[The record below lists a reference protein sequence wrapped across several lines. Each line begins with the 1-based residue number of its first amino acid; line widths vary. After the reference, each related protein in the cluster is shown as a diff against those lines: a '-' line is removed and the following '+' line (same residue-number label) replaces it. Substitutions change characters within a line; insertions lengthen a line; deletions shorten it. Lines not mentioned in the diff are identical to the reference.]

1 MEIRERDLTMAD
13 EEIQKEQTSAPS
25 TPPAASGST
34 SAGSFLIKERF
45 EVLFD
50 SPLPQHNANDAL
62 AYKVSDRISPKREL
76 FALVCSNETSPRLS
90 LIPYLK
96 SIDNSHIMK
105 LIDYGIAVC
114 PPHNTQQMALIYQLP
129 GGPRITGFD
138 KVPDL
143 RKNPE
148 KFKQIFFS
156 LISALECLKSYSL
169 THRAIR
175 LDNMYFKDETCSEI
189 MLGDC
194 LAGFPAFHQPPAYET
209 IESLMSDRE
218 GRGDGHDSQDI
229 YAAGVAILSM
239 LYRKELL
246 KDLSAPEVLR
256 LKLKRSSYSVL
267 TAEDKMPNPYVNL
280 FKGILL
286 DRNDERWTYTQIY
299 NFLDGKP
306 NSFGI
311 AGNSETPKKSLT
323 VGGDKFYTP
332 TGVALALQNNPQEAM
347 ELINNGKLLEWVRS
361 GIEDEKLYSKLEKFF
376 KQGTG
381 ETLPQIIVCKTCILL
396 NPAAPIRYDGVAAFP
411 DGMAKAVFY
420 TLKNRGNLKPFID
433 IFSNDLIKTWYM
445 EQTNARSPV
454 NAAEFKIYINRQDY
468 GYGIE
473 RIIYDI
479 DADLPC
485 TSPLFGDEFVISVP
499 QILKAL
505 DNTYAEKVVTTAP
518 FDKIIIAYLRCKLGK
533 KIDNILTEIN
543 SSKTTTQISGILHLY
558 SDIQKKLG
566 PAQLP
571 HLAQWLINYSI
582 PLIKSYHNV
591 KYQKYLEHEIVRYA
605 KDGRLMDVYGIL
617 ENEEAHNND
626 LRQYVLAV
634 KETNGLIALKTRLL
648 NDSGK
653 IEEETRETALRFGTV
668 IAVLVMTFSLIINL
682 INWIVKQ

>member
-1 MEIRERDLTMAD
+1 LEIRERDLTMAD

-25 TPPAASGST
+25 TPPPVAGST

-62 AYKVSDRISPKREL
+62 AYKVSDRINPKREL

-105 LIDYGIAVC
+105 LVDYGIAVC
-114 PPHNTQQMALIYQLP
+114 PPHNIQQMALIYQLP

-218 GRGDGHDSQDI
+218 GRGDGHDFQDI
-229 YAAGVAILSM
+229 YAAGVAVLSM
-239 LYRKELL
+239 LYRKDLL

-286 DRNDERWTYTQIY
+286 DHSDERWTYTQIY

-311 AGNSETPKKSLT
+311 SGNSETPKKSLT
-323 VGGDKFYTP
+323 VGGEKFYTP

-376 KQGTG
+376 KQETG
-381 ETLPQIIVCKTCILL
+381 GTLPQIIVCKTCILL

-420 TLKNRGNLKPFID
+420 ALKNRGNLKPFID

-485 TSPLFGDEFVISVP
+485 SSPLFGDEFVISVP

-653 IEEETRETALRFGTV
+653 IEEETRETALRIGTI
-668 IAVLVMTFSLIINL
+668 IAILVMTFSLIINL

>member
-1 MEIRERDLTMAD
+1 MAD

-25 TPPAASGST
+25 TPPIASGST

-62 AYKVSDRISPKREL
+62 AYKVSDRINPKREL

-90 LIPYLK
+90 LISYLK

-156 LISALECLKSYSL
+156 LISALECLKNYSL

-209 IESLMSDRE
+209 IESLMSDCE

-267 TAEDKMPNPYVNL
+267 TAEDKMPNPYINL

-286 DRNDERWTYTQIY
+286 DRSDERWTYTQIY
-299 NFLDGKP
+299 NFLDGKL

-323 VGGDKFYTP
+323 VGGEKFYTP

-347 ELINNGKLLEWVRS
+347 ELINNGKLLEWIRS

-381 ETLPQIIVCKTCILL
+381 GTLPQIIVSKTCILL
-396 NPAAPIRYDGVAAFP
+396 NPDAPIRYDGIAAFP

-445 EQTNARSPV
+445 EQTTARSPV
-454 NAAEFKIYINRQDY
+454 NASEFKIYINRQDY

-485 TSPLFGDEFVISVP
+485 ISPLFGDEFVISVS
-499 QILKAL
+499 QVLKAL

-605 KDGRLMDVYGIL
+605 KDGRLMDVYDIL

-634 KETNGLIALKTRLL
+634 KETNALIALKTRLL

-653 IEEETRETALRFGTV
+653 IEEETRETALRFGTI
-668 IAVLVMTFSLIINL
+668 IAILVMTFSLINNL

>member
-1 MEIRERDLTMAD
+1 MAD

-25 TPPAASGST
+25 TPPPVAGST

-62 AYKVSDRISPKREL
+62 AYKVSDRINPKREL

-105 LIDYGIAVC
+105 LVDYGIAVC
-114 PPHNTQQMALIYQLP
+114 PPHNIQQMALIYQLP

-218 GRGDGHDSQDI
+218 GRGDGHDFQDI
-229 YAAGVAILSM
+229 YAAGVAVLSM
-239 LYRKELL
+239 LYRKDLL

-286 DRNDERWTYTQIY
+286 DHSDERWTYTQIY

-311 AGNSETPKKSLT
+311 SGNSETPKKSLT
-323 VGGDKFYTP
+323 VGGEKFYTP

-376 KQGTG
+376 KQETG
-381 ETLPQIIVCKTCILL
+381 GTLPQIIVCKTCILL

-420 TLKNRGNLKPFID
+420 ALKNRGNLKPFID

-485 TSPLFGDEFVISVP
+485 SSPLFGDEFVISVP

-653 IEEETRETALRFGTV
+653 IEEETRETALRIGTI
-668 IAVLVMTFSLIINL
+668 IAILVMTFSLIINL

>member
-13 EEIQKEQTSAPS
+13 EEIQKEQTSTPS
-25 TPPAASGST
+25 TPPPVAGST

-62 AYKVSDRISPKREL
+62 AYKVSDRINPKREL

-105 LIDYGIAVC
+105 LVDYGIAVC
-114 PPHNTQQMALIYQLP
+114 PPHNIQQMALIYQLP

-229 YAAGVAILSM
+229 YAAGVAVLSM
-239 LYRKELL
+239 LYRKDLL

-286 DRNDERWTYTQIY
+286 DHSDERWTYTQIY

-311 AGNSETPKKSLT
+311 SGNSETPKKSLT
-323 VGGDKFYTP
+323 VGGEKFYTP

-381 ETLPQIIVCKTCILL
+381 GTLPQIIVCKTCILL

-420 TLKNRGNLKPFID
+420 ALKNRGNLKPFID

-485 TSPLFGDEFVISVP
+485 SSPLFGDEFVISVP

-653 IEEETRETALRFGTV
+653 IEEETRETALRIGTI
-668 IAVLVMTFSLIINL
+668 IAILVMTFSLIINL

>member
-1 MEIRERDLTMAD
+1 MAD

-25 TPPAASGST
+25 TPPPVAGST

-62 AYKVSDRISPKREL
+62 AYKVSDRINPKREL

-105 LIDYGIAVC
+105 LVDYGIAVC

-194 LAGFPAFHQPPAYET
+194 LAAFPAFHQPPAYET

-218 GRGDGHDSQDI
+218 GRSDGHDSQDI
-229 YAAGVAILSM
+229 YAAGVAVLSM
-239 LYRKELL
+239 LYRKDLL

-286 DRNDERWTYTQIY
+286 DHSDERWTYTQIY

-311 AGNSETPKKSLT
+311 SGNSETPKKSLT
-323 VGGDKFYTP
+323 VGGEKFYTP

-381 ETLPQIIVCKTCILL
+381 GTLPQIIVCKTCILL

-420 TLKNRGNLKPFID
+420 ALKNRGNLKPFID

-485 TSPLFGDEFVISVP
+485 SSPLFGDEFVISVP

-653 IEEETRETALRFGTV
+653 IEEETRETALRIGTI
-668 IAVLVMTFSLIINL
+668 IAILVMTFSLIINL

>member
-1 MEIRERDLTMAD
+1 
-13 EEIQKEQTSAPS
+13 
-25 TPPAASGST
+25 
-34 SAGSFLIKERF
+34 
-45 EVLFD
+45 
-50 SPLPQHNANDAL
+50 
-62 AYKVSDRISPKREL
+62 
-76 FALVCSNETSPRLS
+76 
-90 LIPYLK
+90 
-96 SIDNSHIMK
+96 
-105 LIDYGIAVC
+105 
-114 PPHNTQQMALIYQLP
+114 
-129 GGPRITGFD
+129 
-138 KVPDL
+138 
-143 RKNPE
+143 
-148 KFKQIFFS
+148 
-156 LISALECLKSYSL
+156 
-169 THRAIR
+169 
-175 LDNMYFKDETCSEI
+175 
-189 MLGDC
+189 
-194 LAGFPAFHQPPAYET
+194 
-209 IESLMSDRE
+209 
-218 GRGDGHDSQDI
+218 
-229 YAAGVAILSM
+229 M
-239 LYRKELL
+239 LYRKDLL

-286 DRNDERWTYTQIY
+286 DHSDERWTYTQIY

-311 AGNSETPKKSLT
+311 SGNSETPKKSLT
-323 VGGDKFYTP
+323 VGGEKFYTP

-381 ETLPQIIVCKTCILL
+381 GTLPQIIVCKTCILL
-396 NPAAPIRYDGVAAFP
+396 NPAAPIRYDGVVAFP

-420 TLKNRGNLKPFID
+420 ALKNRGNLKPFID

-485 TSPLFGDEFVISVP
+485 SSPLFRDEFVISVP

-653 IEEETRETALRFGTV
+653 IEEETRETALRIGTI
-668 IAVLVMTFSLIINL
+668 IAILVMTFSLIINL

>member
-1 MEIRERDLTMAD
+1 
-13 EEIQKEQTSAPS
+13 
-25 TPPAASGST
+25 
-34 SAGSFLIKERF
+34 
-45 EVLFD
+45 
-50 SPLPQHNANDAL
+50 
-62 AYKVSDRISPKREL
+62 
-76 FALVCSNETSPRLS
+76 
-90 LIPYLK
+90 
-96 SIDNSHIMK
+96 
-105 LIDYGIAVC
+105 
-114 PPHNTQQMALIYQLP
+114 
-129 GGPRITGFD
+129 
-138 KVPDL
+138 
-143 RKNPE
+143 
-148 KFKQIFFS
+148 
-156 LISALECLKSYSL
+156 
-169 THRAIR
+169 
-175 LDNMYFKDETCSEI
+175 
-189 MLGDC
+189 
-194 LAGFPAFHQPPAYET
+194 
-209 IESLMSDRE
+209 
-218 GRGDGHDSQDI
+218 
-229 YAAGVAILSM
+229 
-239 LYRKELL
+239 
-246 KDLSAPEVLR
+246 
-256 LKLKRSSYSVL
+256 
-267 TAEDKMPNPYVNL
+267 
-280 FKGILL
+280 
-286 DRNDERWTYTQIY
+286 
-299 NFLDGKP
+299 
-306 NSFGI
+306 
-311 AGNSETPKKSLT
+311 
-323 VGGDKFYTP
+323 
-332 TGVALALQNNPQEAM
+332 M

-376 KQGTG
+376 KQETG
-381 ETLPQIIVCKTCILL
+381 GTLPQIIVCKTCILL

-420 TLKNRGNLKPFID
+420 ALKNRGNLKPFID

-485 TSPLFGDEFVISVP
+485 SSPLFGDEFVISVP

-653 IEEETRETALRFGTV
+653 IEEETRETALRIGTI
-668 IAVLVMTFSLIINL
+668 IAILVMTFSLIINL